1 MIGNAH
7 DIAAQYLLKEAHYIG
22 GDDLDNIN
30 NSTMISLNNNKDE
43 SQTLI
48 NKSTIGSVMTY
59 NNDTLIQHDSYVIDR
74 ESNFIIIL
82 TF

>member
-22 GDDLDNIN
+22 GDDLDNTN

-43 SQTLI
+43 S
-48 NKSTIGSVMTY
+48 TIGSVMTY
-59 NNDTLIQHDSYVIDR
+59 NNETLIQHDSYVIDR

-82 TF
+82 NL